1 MNQESH
7 HMVAREGER
16 DKRAALLQLMRA
28 SQRAIAFT
36 GAGIS
41 TDSGIPDFRS
51 PTGLWRKMPPIGFQD
66 FMRSA
71 AWRKEAWRRKFA
83 MAKEFG
89 DAKPNPGHTA
99 LAELLRGGKLHA
111 VITQNI
117 DNLHQDSGIPAEQVI
132 ELHGNGSYA
141 LCLSCGKH
149 YALKY
154 VRQVFEQSGAPPDC
168 GACGGIVKTGTISF
182 GQPMPAEPM
191 RRAAEAAQNCDL
203 FLAIGSSLQVFPAAG
218 FPLMAKQHGAKLV
231 ILNREP
237 TEMDGLADLVLHESI
252 SPVLQALGESFSF

>member
-1 MNQESH
+1 MPANTFETAD
-7 HMVAREGER
+7 ARAR
-16 DKRAALLQLMRA
+16 DARAALVALMHASRRA
-28 SQRAIAFT
+28 LAFT

-51 PTGLWRKMPPIGFQD
+51 PTGLWRKLAPIAFQD
-66 FMRSA
+66 FMASA
-71 AWRKEAWRRKFA
+71 ETRKEAWRRKFA
-83 MAKEFG
+83 LDKSFSA
-89 DAKPNPGHTA
+89 AKPNLGHKV
-99 LAELLRGGKLHA
+99 LAQLVRQGRLMA

-117 DNLHQDSGIPAEQVI
+117 DNLHQDSGIPDSQVI

-141 LCLSCGKH
+141 LCLSCAKR
-149 YALKY
+149 YTLTQM
-154 VRQVFEQSGAPPDC
+154 RQSFEQSGEAPSC

-182 GQPMPAEPM
+182 GQPMPEAAM
-191 RRAAEAAQNCDL
+191 RRAEKATKACDL

-237 TEMDGLADLVLHESI
+237 TDMDAVADLAVHDSI
-252 SPVLQALGESFSF
+252 GPVLKQLGESFSF